1 MTETLQRM
9 KWTIKAG
16 NILDESGD
24 ILVVSANVGLN
35 LSGGVSGDLLAR
47 YGPDMQRALHDY
59 LYDHKLQLVQPG
71 EVIPYSGE
79 GIPHKAVL
87 HAVAVDGFYQSTP
100 PMVQQVVRASLQM
113 AAEKYQAKKVLLTAL
128 ATGYGNL
135 TLADFGAT
143 LRPLAGE
150 PFAPVEEV
158 CICLKGADRVAE
170 LAQAFPEATVAG

>member
-1 MTETLQRM
+1 M

-16 NILDESGD
+16 NILDESAD
-24 ILVVSANVGLN
+24 VLVVSANVGLN

-59 LYDHKLQLVQPG
+59 LYDHKLQLVQQG
-71 EVIPYSGE
+71 EVIPYSGA

-87 HAVAVDGFYQSTP
+87 HAVSVDGFYQSTP

-143 LRPLAGE
+143 LRPLVSE
-150 PFAPVEEV
+150 SFAPIEEV

-170 LAQAFPEATVAG
+170 LAQAFPEATVAT

>member
-1 MTETLQRM
+1 MTEKSQRM

-16 NILDESGD
+16 NILDESAD
-24 ILVVSANVGLN
+24 VLVVSANVGLN

-59 LYDHKLQLVQPG
+59 LYDHKLQFVQQG
-71 EVIPYSGE
+71 EVIPYSGD

-87 HAVAVDGFYQSTP
+87 HAVSVDGFYQSNP
-100 PMVQQVVRASLQM
+100 ARVQQVVRVALQM

-135 TLADFGAT
+135 TLADFGET
-143 LRPLAGE
+143 LRPLVSE
-150 PFAPVEEV
+150 NFAPVEEV
-158 CICLKGADRVAE
+158 CICLKGEDRMHE
-170 LAQAFPEATVAG
+170 LAQAFPEATVVV

>member
-1 MTETLQRM
+1 M

-24 ILVVSANVGLN
+24 VLVVSANVGLN

-71 EVIPYSGE
+71 EVIPYSGA
-79 GIPHKAVL
+79 GLPHQAVL

-100 PMVQQVVRASLQM
+100 ARAQQVVRVALQM
-113 AAEKYQAKKVLLTAL
+113 AAGKYQAQKVLLTAL
-128 ATGYGNL
+128 ATGNGNL
-135 TLADFGAT
+135 TLAEFGEA
-143 LRPLAGE
+143 LRPLVLENFGT
-150 PFAPVEEV
+150 VEEV
-158 CICLKGADRVAE
+158 CICLRGADRAQE
-170 LAQAFPEATVAG
+170 LARAFPEAAVVG